1 MGSYITLLAMSPAQD
16 HQVTRLTRLSV
27 RLLKIIT
34 VLWLPVIFLILSGN
48 FSLSSP
54 VETSPAV
61 LTTLTHCLVL
71 SLLVFLLGEV
81 TGNVSSVDRLWSLLP
96 FLYTV
101 L

>member
-1 MGSYITLLAMSPAQD
+1 MAPAQD

-61 LTTLTHCLVL
+61 LTTLTHCLVVSLVL

-81 TGNVSSVDRLWSLLP
+81 TGNVSSVDRLW
-96 FLYTV
+96 FDMTV
-101 L
+101 RR